1 MALHHR
7 LWTTHT
13 VDNVGRDMTSPPLDN
28 THNQKRRAWHE
39 ITALGLHA
47 RSDTVERRRVW
58 HDITALGR
66 AAWSEDIGRGM
77 TSPPLDSTHS

>member
-1 MALHHR
+1 MSGMTCHHR
-7 LWTTHT
+7 LWAAQT
-13 VDNVGRDMTSPPLDN
+13 VE
-28 THNQKRRAWHE
+28 RRLAWHE

-77 TSPPLDSTHS
+77 TSPPLDSTHG